1 MRFSLPICAALALA
15 ACQPAVPESGVGFGD
30 YQSYLKAREG
40 QLAGST
46 VSSAPTVQNAGAAIG
61 AETVTATPLGATST
75 AALPV
80 APIAAPVVAPV
91 AGAPIQTSA
100 ALATPLA
107 TPASTSTASSAA
119 VVAAPAA
126 MPASDPSAPLPAS
139 ILAAIPGAAPAA
151 TPAAPV
157 AAPVAAPSTAPVS
170 ASSTNP
176 DGSPNLVVY
185 ALNAPNRL
193 GQPVYARSGDSA
205 ASTKACG
212 RYRSADLAQTAFLD
226 QGGPQTDRKNLD
238 PDGDGF
244 ACKWDPTPF
253 QKAREQ

>member
-80 APIAAPVVAPV
+80 APIAAPAVAPV

-107 TPASTSTASSAA
+107 STTAASSAA

-126 MPASDPSAPLPAS
+126 LPASDPSAPLPAS

-151 TPAAPV
+151 TPAATAPV
-157 AAPVAAPSTAPVS
+157 AAPAPSTAPVS